1 MNQHSRYK
9 SRPRHVIFAIALAL
23 MLPLVPMSA
32 AASNASCENQFVD
45 GVAPVITNHALNQ
58 HVFDLCY
65 LAFATGYSGLTKTP
79 LWSAE
84 HLTRARIK
92 AAISMHRSGEF
103 HQDPNLSETWAS
115 ELSDYY
121 HSGYDRGHMAPS
133 GDMPDRASQEQSFTL
148 ANMVP
153 QSAENNRHIWAK
165 IEHDTRGLALKY
177 GDVYVVT
184 GPLFTQSVQLLK
196 DRVAVPAAVFKA
208 IYVPSLGVA
217 SAYIA
222 FNDDSDRWMRV
233 SVDDLQAK
241 TGVRVFP
248 NLPGGI
254 SSTSAHLFRW
264 DAAHA
269 GILK

>member
-1 MNQHSRYK
+1 MNQLTNRNSRQ
-9 SRPRHVIFAIALAL
+9 RRTILAIAIAL
-23 MLPLVPMSA
+23 MLPFFPLSA
-32 AASNASCENQFVD
+32 AASNASCENQFAN
-45 GVAPVITNHALNQ
+45 GVAPVITNQALDQ

-65 LAFATGYSGLTKTP
+65 LEFATGYSGLTKTP

-84 HLTRARIK
+84 HLTRARVK
-92 AAISMHRSGEF
+92 AAISMHRVNDF
-103 HQDPNLSETWAS
+103 HQDANLPAVWAS

-133 GDMPDRASQEQSFTL
+133 GDMPDRTSQEQSFTL

-184 GPLFTQSVQLLK
+184 GPLFTRSVRLLK
-196 DRVAVPAAVFKA
+196 GRVAVPAAVFKA
-208 IYVPSLGVA
+208 VYVPSLGVA

-222 FNDDSDRWMRV
+222 PNDASDTWMRV
-233 SVDDLQAK
+233 SIDDLHAK
-241 TGVRVFP
+241 TGVNVFP
-248 NLPGGI
+248 TLPA
-254 SSTSAHLFRW
+254 SVASASYRLFRW
-264 DAAHA
+264 DAASSGH
-269 GILK
+269 LK